1 LFFVINLYKNNN
13 PLKAITTIALVA
25 SIISYATGTVPLAF
39 AFELSTPNKNLQVQW
54 WKWILG
60 ITEEDSPALD
70 LTGEDCEVDQ
80 KGPIWY
86 LSGFAGSSEG
96 LPGGTAERD
105 CPVPEGK
112 DILIPVFNT
121 VCAEITDAGIIRQEL
136 GLAEGEDIPPSQ
148 LKEGLVR
155 CTDFFIDHIVPES
168 LVFSIEGQTEQQT
181 LGFEDLADF
190 RVVSP
195 QFQIVYPDGN
205 VFGQSPTNVKQKAV
219 ADGYWVL
226 IEDLEPGEYTINAAS
241 LLRFPEFGNFEF
253 QTSVTYHLTVESSL
267 TSSFSHDEANPVLN
281 KLMGNPIETQP
292 VDDMAV
298 INKLQGK

>member
-1 LFFVINLYKNNN
+1 MFFVINLYKNNN

-25 SIISYATGTVPLAF
+25 VIISYATGTVPLAF

-60 ITEEDSPALD
+60 IPEEDSPALD
-70 LTGEDCEVDQ
+70 LTGEDCDVDQ
-80 KGPIWY
+80 KGPIWN

-136 GLAEGEDIPPSQ
+136 GLEEDEDIPPSQ

-168 LVFSIEGQTEQQT
+168 LVFSIEGQTNNKPWDLKILLT
-181 LGFEDLADF
+181 LE
-190 RVVSP
+190 
-195 QFQIVYPDGN
+195 
-205 VFGQSPTNVKQKAV
+205 
-219 ADGYWVL
+219 
-226 IEDLEPGEYTINAAS
+226 
-241 LLRFPEFGNFEF
+241 
-253 QTSVTYHLTVESSL
+253 
-267 TSSFSHDEANPVLN
+267 
-281 KLMGNPIETQP
+281 
-292 VDDMAV
+292 
-298 INKLQGK
+298 